1 MCNLKKRTLSI
12 VTAFSLCLTMFPFGE
27 SGRVLAAE
35 PEIITGS
42 CSHHPSHTDDCG
54 YHEEVPE
61 IPCTHEHDETCY
73 KVQPV
78 MEQTEPEAGDEE
90 TQTDENAEG
99 TEEDSG
105 LDTQETEPID
115 ASNDDTSEETEQ
127 ILDCRHEH
135 DAACGYTAAA
145 EGTPCTYVCE
155 ICPVQNLTDE
165 LPSAEEI
172 TAENTAE
179 TETQLPADDTKA
191 APPVEETEPSLPQT
205 EDEGPAAPEDTE
217 TLNPEVS
224 HEKTLTLDLSQIL
237 NEIANT
243 PMLLDA
249 AGEYYGDQLEGTTKD
264 FYEQYREFFTKIRDE
279 GGGNAFLCIFAL
291 PDTVK
296 DISMSA
302 IYAVIRD
309 HPDLLHWINGKV
321 HFRWIDLGGAGY
333 KYVYVYFD
341 AIPEFVTG
349 YGSYKSPNFDYP
361 ILDLNGPAT
370 GGEAYRQSALQ
381 TAAAIAAYANETF
394 DTDYEKIQYF
404 HEEICRLTDYDFD
417 TYHSSTSHTQS
428 HSMYRAFN
436 GGKVVC
442 AGYAKAFKYLCDLS
456 EIRCILVDGHG
467 RNNAGQYGEH
477 MWNYVEL
484 FGNWYLV
491 DATWNDGEN
500 TRNYFMIGS
509 SSGYY
514 KGRYNPDLTTGH
526 PALCTEDYH
535 FVPPNKAHVTVADS
549 NADRLILNLAWEDPS
564 KGVPSAL
571 DASDILITP
580 EVKIKSVD
588 MAADGTSV
596 TIAFDGHPETGNYQ
610 VRIKNAEKFVYAVD
624 TPDFYVPPTSTIVHV
639 SIKEAKLGSNNV
651 VLLLEP
657 ESDMFGIPELTSKI
671 IRTNRGRINRIT
683 PSSDGREVTLTLSE
697 MIRTDLDYIFYF
709 NDSETFLYEPDS
721 LKVRYNGLPQAT
733 RPNIELEPVYETY
746 GNERMK
752 VAVNV
757 IITRSIYDRVG
768 EEYVSIVYTI
778 NNGPEQVYHGPFIW
792 EAQGNPGETKV
803 ISVRAYIRSN
813 YPDQYRSSITTKK
826 TDSFVRVRPKP
837 TSTAVDVSV
846 QRPASD
852 QILLTLVPQTA
863 SLGMPVITSSDL
875 MIEPELS
882 VLKVSQSEG
891 MVTVFFA
898 EPPAPGDYTIR
909 IRDTEKYQYQPV
921 VFHVE
926 PSKPVDPEPEKP
938 GTDPSGSGSTGE
950 NQPEEPK
957 PSESEKPS
965 GGDPDSNTP
974 DEGNTS
980 GDNGSSGNGSSSGN
994 SSSSGNGSSSGNSG
1008 SSSKGSSSGGNHS
1021 SGESNTPAPGSPQPA
1036 SENTAGT
1043 ATGGTRRESNS
1054 SSSSLRSI
1062 DSISRLPAAGNLAP
1076 LKPDQNGNVTVDE
1089 SFVSSILAQSAQ
1101 SSGSN
1106 SSSPS
1111 GLEVIVPVKPG
1122 NHTAPSVTIDA
1133 STLELLSRQNVRNL
1147 ELQIDGVLSAA
1158 FDQNTLKAL
1167 QTAAKGADICL
1178 HVEETNPVTLSQPVK
1193 TALGTYAIYNLKL
1206 VSFTDGTET
1215 PLAFPEGCKVTI
1227 CIPCKPMRD
1236 MDTEELNAF
1245 SVDQAGMMKWIKAS
1259 GYDAKQ
1265 KAVAFEITQSGVY
1278 GIGYQ
1283 STLPASEDVPGEPL
1297 PDTLS
1302 EPAEIRKGVRKQY
1315 HLSRMKGSLSH
1326 QDQNRK
1332 SRRQGNSESPLS
1344 GNRHLVK

>member
-1 MCNLKKRTLSI
+1 MRNLKKRALSI

-35 PEIITGS
+35 PEMITGS
-42 CSHHPSHTDDCG
+42 CSHHPSHTADCG
-54 YHEEVPE
+54 YHDEVPE

-73 KVQPV
+73 KVQPI
-78 MEQTEPEAGDEE
+78 MEQPEPETGEEE

-99 TEEDSG
+99 TAEDSG
-105 LDTQETEPID
+105 LDTQETEPAD
-115 ASNDDTSEETEQ
+115 TSDDDTSEETEQ
-127 ILDCRHEH
+127 ILDCRHAH
-135 DAACGYTAAA
+135 DAACGYTAAV
-145 EGTPCTYVCE
+145 EGMPCTYVCE
-155 ICPVQNLTDE
+155 ICPVQNLTVTDE
-165 LPSAEEI
+165 LPPAEEL

-179 TETQLPADDTKA
+179 TETQLPAD
-191 APPVEETEPSLPQT
+191 ETEAVPT
-205 EDEGPAAPEDTE
+205 DEEPAVPEDTE
-217 TLNPEVS
+217 ALNPEVS
-224 HEKTLTLDLSQIL
+224 HEGTLTLDLSEIL

-243 PMLLDA
+243 PMLLEA
-249 AGEYYGDQLEGTTKD
+249 AGEYYGDQIEGTTKD
-264 FYEQYREFFTKIRDE
+264 FYKQYRDFFTKIRDE
-279 GGGNAFLCIFAL
+279 GGGDAFLCIFAL
-291 PDTVK
+291 PNTVQ

-302 IYAVIRD
+302 IYALIRD
-309 HPDLLHWINGKV
+309 HPDLLHWIKGGV
-321 HFRWIDLGGAGY
+321 HFRWIDLGGDGY

-341 AIPEFVTG
+341 AMPEFVTG

-657 ESDMFGIPELTSKI
+657 ESDMFGMPELTSKI
-671 IRTNRGRINRIT
+671 IRTNRGRINCIT

-709 NDSETFLYEPDS
+709 TDSETFLFEPDS
-721 LKVRYNGLPQAT
+721 LKVRYKGLPQAVKPDIT
-733 RPNIELEPVYETY
+733 LEPIYETY
-746 GNERMK
+746 GNNRRK

-768 EEYVSIVYTI
+768 EEYVSIVYSI

-792 EAQGNPGETKV
+792 EAQGNPGDSKTV
-803 ISVRAYIRSN
+803 QVTAYVRSN

-826 TDSFVRVRPKP
+826 TDFIFVRREP

-852 QILLTLVPQTA
+852 QMLLTLVPQTA

-875 MIEPELS
+875 ITDPELS
-882 VLKVSQSEG
+882 VLKVTQSEG
-891 MVTVFFA
+891 VVTVFFSDI
-898 EPPAPGDYTIR
+898 PAPGDYTIR
-909 IRDTEKYQYQPV
+909 IRDTEKYKYQPV

-926 PSKPVDPEPEKP
+926 PSEPVDPEPEKP
-938 GTDPSGSGSTGE
+938 GTDPSAGDNTGDSQTE
-950 NQPEEPK
+950 GTD
-957 PSESEKPS
+957 PSENKNPS
-965 GGDPDSNTP
+965 GGDSSTP
-974 DEGNTS
+974 DDGNTS
-980 GDNGSSGNGSSSGN
+980 GDNGSSGNGSTSGGNGSSG
-994 SSSSGNGSSSGNSG
+994 SGSSSGNSGSSGNGSPSGNG
-1008 SSSKGSSSGGNHS
+1008 SSSKGSSSGGNHD
-1021 SGESNTPAPGSPQPA
+1021 SGGSNTPAPGNPQPTP
-1036 SENTAGT
+1036 ENTAGT
-1043 ATGGTRRESNS
+1043 ASGETRRESNI

-1062 DSISRLPAAGNLAP
+1062 DTISRLPDAGSLAP

-1089 SFVSSILAQSAQ
+1089 AFISSILAPSAQ

-1106 SSSPS
+1106 SSSSS
-1111 GLEVIVPVKPG
+1111 GLEVIVPVKPA

-1133 STLELLSRQNVRNL
+1133 SVLELLARQNVQKL

-1158 FDQNTLKAL
+1158 FDQHILKAL
-1167 QTAAKGADICL
+1167 QTAAKGADIRL
-1178 HVEETNPVTLSQPVK
+1178 HVEEINPVTLSQPVK
-1193 TALGTYAIYNLKL
+1193 TALGTYAIYHLTL
-1206 VSFTDGTET
+1206 VSVAGGTES
-1215 PLAFPEGCKVTI
+1215 PLAFPEGCKAMVS
-1227 CIPCKPMRD
+1227 IPCKPMRD
-1236 MDTEELNAF
+1236 LDTEELNAF

-1259 GYDAKQ
+1259 GYDTKR
-1265 KAVAFEITQSGVY
+1265 KAVVFEITQSGVY

-1283 STLPASEDVPGEPL
+1283 STIPASEDVPSEPL
-1297 PDTLS
+1297 PDALS
-1302 EPAEIRKGVRKQY
+1302 EPTEIRKGVRKQY
-1315 HLSRMKGSLSH
+1315 HPSRMKGSLSH
-1326 QDQNRK
+1326 QGQNRK
-1332 SRRQGNSESPLS
+1332 SRRQGNSESLLPR
-1344 GNRHLVK
+1344 NRHLAK